1 MTDHNKS
8 IVLLILTALLWS
20 SGGVLIKLVQW
31 NPVAIAGGR
40 SIIALVFILL
50 VTRKFRIQLTFIKIL
65 GGLAYAATV
74 ILFVLSNKLTTA
86 ANAILLQFTAPIYVA
101 LFGNWF
107 LKEKMSR
114 IDWLTILLVMS
125 GMTLFFVDRLSAGSL
140 IGNITAIL
148 SGVAFA
154 WLVLTMR
161 KQKDESPIESV
172 IIGNLLTALIGLPF
186 MFGAIPDSNSILG
199 LLLLGVFQLGLSY
212 IFYSTAIKHVTAIEG
227 ILIPVLEPIL
237 NPVWV
242 LLIVGE
248 RPSYWAVIG
257 GIVVISSVTFRS
269 LFVIMKRKLL

>member
-40 SIIALVFILL
+40 SAIALVFILL

-65 GGLAYAATV
+65 CGIAYAATV

-114 IDWLTILLVMS
+114 IDWLTILLVMC

-148 SGVAFA
+148 SGIAFA

-269 LFVIMKRKLL
+269 LFVIMKRKLI

>member
-1 MTDHNKS
+1 MTEHNKS

-31 NPVAIAGGR
+31 NPAAIAGGR
-40 SIIALVFILL
+40 SAIALIFILL
-50 VTRKFRIQLTFIKIL
+50 ITRKIRIKLTFIKIL

-114 IDWLTILLVMS
+114 IDWVTIFLVMF
-125 GMTLFFVDRLSAGSL
+125 GMILFFVDKLSAGSL

-154 WLVLTMR
+154 WLVLTLR
-161 KQKDESPIESV
+161 KQKNESPIESIV
-172 IIGNLLTALIGLPF
+172 IGNIITVIIGLPF
-186 MFGAIPDSNSILG
+186 MFGSMPSLESWSG
-199 LLLLGVFQLGLSY
+199 LILLGVFQLGLSY
-212 IFYSTAIKHVTAIEG
+212 IFYTTAIKHVTAIEG

-242 LLIVGE
+242 LLILGE
-248 RPSYWAVIG
+248 QPTYWAIIG
-257 GIVVISSVTFRS
+257 GIVVIGSVTFRS
-269 LFVIMKRKLL
+269 MFVIMKRKFA